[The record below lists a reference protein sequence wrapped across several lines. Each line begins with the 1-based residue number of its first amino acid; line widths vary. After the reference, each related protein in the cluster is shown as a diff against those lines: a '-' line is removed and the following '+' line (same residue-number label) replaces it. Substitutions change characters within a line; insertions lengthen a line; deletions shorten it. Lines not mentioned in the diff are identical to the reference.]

1 MNKLYIEKKWKIEIN
16 KTKVEINQLQ
26 VQQDEIVSSLAKKM
40 KIAEDTEDFEILWDH
55 IYNDSNLCIQ
65 FKPR

>member
-1 MNKLYIEKKWKIEIN
+1 MNKLYIEKKWKIKIN

-55 IYNDSNLCIQ
+55 IYNDSEWMITY
-65 FKPR
+65 KK

>member
-1 MNKLYIEKKWKIEIN
+1 MNKLYIEKKWKIKIN

-55 IYNDSNLCIQ
+55 IYNDSEWMITYE
-65 FKPR
+65 K

>member
-1 MNKLYIEKKWKIEIN
+1 MNKLYIEKKWNIKIN

-55 IYNDSNLCIQ
+55 IYNDTEWMITY
-65 FKPR
+65 KK

>member
-1 MNKLYIEKKWKIEIN
+1 MNKLYIEKKWKIKIN

-26 VQQDEIVSSLAKKM
+26 VQQDEIFSSLAKKM

-55 IYNDSNLCIQ
+55 IYNDSEWMIT
-65 FKPR
+65 FEK

>member
-1 MNKLYIEKKWKIEIN
+1 MNKLYIEKKWKIKIN

-26 VQQDEIVSSLAKKM
+26 VQQDEIFSSLAKKM

-55 IYNDSNLCIQ
+55 IYNDSEWMITYE
-65 FKPR
+65 K

>member
-1 MNKLYIEKKWKIEIN
+1 MNKLYIEKKWKIKIN

-26 VQQDEIVSSLAKKM
+26 VQQDEIFSSLAKKM

-55 IYNDSNLCIQ
+55 IYNDSEWMITY
-65 FKPR
+65 KK

>member
-1 MNKLYIEKKWKIEIN
+1 MNKLYIEKKWKIKIN

-55 IYNDSNLCIQ
+55 IYNDTEWMITY
-65 FKPR
+65 KK